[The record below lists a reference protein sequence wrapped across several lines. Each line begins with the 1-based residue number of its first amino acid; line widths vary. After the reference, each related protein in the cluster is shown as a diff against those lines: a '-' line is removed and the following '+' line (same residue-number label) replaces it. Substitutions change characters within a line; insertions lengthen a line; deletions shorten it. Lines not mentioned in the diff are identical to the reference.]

1 MYNNDYSKYVTWTE
15 TKLKGIKAFPLLSNG
30 MGQYDAPVQIDDKF
44 INIIKDITGNRQFSD
59 ANKKFIINLLKT
71 NPQIKCIVEIGT
83 ASSYPNSST
92 QTFIQYKS
100 PGTLFITIDINDK
113 STLIEHKNTALEK
126 ILILQSDSVN
136 EGLKKHFTD
145 ITIDLLFID
154 GDHSV
159 DRVFKEYEFYL
170 PLMSKNGIIVLHD
183 TTLHPGPYLFMEA
196 VDENIYKKEKIH
208 LNDYGLGIV
217 YLK

>member
-1 MYNNDYSKYVTWTE
+1 MYNNDYSRYVTWVE
-15 TKLKGIKAFPLLSNG
+15 TTLKGIKAYPQLSNG
-30 MGQYDAPVQIDDKF
+30 LGQYDSPIQICENF
-44 INIIKDITGNRQFSD
+44 INIIKDVTGNRQFSD
-59 ANKKFIINLLKT
+59 ANKKTIVKLLKN

-83 ASSYPNSST
+83 ASSYTDSST

-100 PGTLFITIDINDK
+100 PDTLFITIDIDNK
-113 STLIEHKNTALEK
+113 SAAIEGNSLREK
-126 ILILQSDSVN
+126 ILVLQSDSVN
-136 EGLKKHFTD
+136 VDLKKHFINT
-145 ITIDLLFID
+145 TIDLLFID

-196 VDENIYKKEKIH
+196 VDENVYKKEKLH
-208 LNDYGLGIV
+208 LDDYGLGII
-217 YLK
+217 YL

>member
-1 MYNNDYSKYVTWTE
+1 MYNNDYSRYVTWVE
-15 TKLKGIKAFPLLSNG
+15 TDLKGIKAYPQLSNG
-30 MGQYDAPVQIDDKF
+30 LNQYDSPIQICDKF
-44 INIIKDITGNRQFSD
+44 INIIKDVTGNKQFSD
-59 ANKKFIINLLKT
+59 ANKKTIVNLLKN

-83 ASSYPNSST
+83 ASTYPNSST
-92 QTFIQYKS
+92 QTFIQHKS
-100 PGTLFITIDINDK
+100 PDTLFITIDINDK
-113 STLIEHKNTALEK
+113 STLIKSNTASEK

-136 EGLKKHFTD
+136 KNLKKHFTD

-170 PLMSKNGIIVLHD
+170 PFMNKNGIIVLHD
-183 TTLHPGPYLFMEA
+183 TTLHPGPCLFMEA
-196 VDENIYKKEKIH
+196 VDENIYKKEKLH